1 MKLFKTIFSFFLL
14 FSICQLSSCRHNTP
28 VDQIVE
34 ILDQAAQKTKELQ
47 NPDELTNIRNVV
59 SPDDVWN
66 IIRENADYKLT
77 DGDKDKLK
85 DSFNKLISAAYD
97 KSAEFVN
104 DEDSKKMVKS
114 QLDLMTKAIDNNIDR
129 ANTLGEIKSFN
140 RSR

>member
-14 FSICQLSSCRHNTP
+14 FSICQLSSCSHNTP